1 MYTIL
6 NGQKK
11 QITTKE
17 NYQHKVK
24 KINYNDDK
32 DKSDDT
38 DNDTDNDTGN
48 DTGIY
53 IGIGIGI
60 LVLIIGA
67 ILYYKFFEKKG
78 YSDREAYA
86 SLK

>member
-17 NYQHKVK
+17 NYHHKVK

-38 DNDTDNDTGN
+38 DNDTGN
-48 DTGIY
+48 ETGIY
-53 IGIGIGI
+53 IGIGVGI